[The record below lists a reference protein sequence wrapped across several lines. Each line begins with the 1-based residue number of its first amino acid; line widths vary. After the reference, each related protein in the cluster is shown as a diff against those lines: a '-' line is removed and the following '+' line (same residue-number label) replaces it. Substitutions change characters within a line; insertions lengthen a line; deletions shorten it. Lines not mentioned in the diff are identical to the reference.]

1 MTGEGMLDVA
11 GAVLILIGASFTL
24 TAAVGLVRL
33 PDVLNRMHAASKP
46 QSLGFLLLCA
56 GLMLVLR
63 DPGATTLLLLASAM
77 QLVTAPVAT
86 QMMGKAAYR
95 TGQFRSDIVVVD
107 DRTPSQEV
115 DEDEQSDADPD
126 AAGDADPEQRGQTG

>member
-1 MTGEGMLDVA
+1 MLETILDTV
-11 GAVLILIGASFTL
+11 GAVLILIGAAFTL
-24 TAAVGLVRL
+24 TAAIGLVRL

-46 QSLGFLLLCA
+46 QTLGFLLLCA
-56 GLMLVLR
+56 GLAVVLR
-63 DPGATTLLLLASAM
+63 DPGATTMLMLAAGM

-107 DRTPSQEV
+107 DRSPHDGDER
-115 DEDEQSDADPD
+115 DGEDEN
-126 AAGDADPEQRGQTG
+126 R

>member
-1 MTGEGMLDVA
+1 MTIEGALDVA
-11 GAVLILIGASFTL
+11 GAVLILIGAFFTL

-56 GLMLVLR
+56 GLALVLR
-63 DPGATTLLLLASAM
+63 DPGATTLLILAGGM

-107 DRTPSQEV
+107 DRSPNGDDDPAGR
-115 DEDEQSDADPD
+115 DEN
-126 AAGDADPEQRGQTG
+126 G

>member
-1 MTGEGMLDVA
+1 MTSDEILDLV
-11 GAVLILIGASFTL
+11 GAVLILLGATL
-24 TAAVGLVRL
+24 TLVAAVGVVRL

-56 GLMLVLR
+56 GLAFVLR
-63 DPGATTLLLLASAM
+63 EPGAISMLALAASM

-95 TGQFRSDIVVVD
+95 TGQFRSEIVVVD
-107 DRTPSQEV
+107 DRTP
-115 DEDEQSDADPD
+115 EDAPAAPRDDASATP
-126 AAGDADPEQRGQTG
+126 GEGEEPESIQ

>member
-1 MTGEGMLDVA
+1 MTLESILDIV
-11 GAVLILIGASFTL
+11 GAVLILIGATFTL
-24 TAAVGLVRL
+24 SAAIGLVRL

-46 QSLGFLLLCA
+46 QTLGFLLLCA
-56 GLMLVLR
+56 GLAVVLR
-63 DPGATTLLLLASAM
+63 DPGATTLLVLAAGM

-107 DRTPSQEV
+107 DRTP
-115 DEDEQSDADPD
+115 EDPPAEDDDADAD
-126 AAGDADPEQRGQTG
+126 DREAGDQTR